1 MFNYLKREP
10 GFYRRIAALGIPV
23 LLQHLIT
30 NSLGFV
36 DTFMVGLIG
45 NLEMSAVTAANVP
58 VTLFQMILFGF
69 QSGSAVLFSQYWG
82 KKDIHTINRVLGLGF
97 YTAGGFGLLFAM
109 LLFFRPEFVMSLVT
123 NNKDIIALAAPY
135 VHIVGFS
142 YAFNSLS
149 MIYINM
155 ESATENPKLG
165 TTVLGISTVCNT
177 ALNYVFIFGAFG
189 LEPMGIRGAA
199 LATLISR
206 IIEFIVTFSY
216 AFLSRRVPLMAR
228 YLLRPGKVMLGSYM
242 KYSSP
247 VILNETL
254 WGLGTSM
261 FTVIMGHMALS
272 ADMLAAYTVAGNIS
286 KLTVAGMF
294 GMSAA
299 AGIIIGKELGS
310 GNHET
315 VYDIARA
322 LCFISCAVGFVI
334 GLAEILL
341 LPTLLLPVLFPLFN
355 LTGLQVQIAIY
366 MVIFYS
372 ITCPAQF
379 HNTTVIVGIL
389 RGGGDVRAAAI
400 LDLVPMW
407 CISIAL
413 TALVGLVFKAPP
425 LFVVMAIHTENWAKV
440 PFFLHRLRSKKW
452 IQDVTVSEAA
462 MQ

>member
-1 MFNYLKREP
+1 MFHCLKREP
-10 GFYRRIAALGIPV
+10 GFYRRIASLGIPV

-82 KKDIHTINRVLGLGF
+82 KKDVRTINRVLGLGF

-109 LLFFRPEFVMSLVT
+109 LLFFQPEFVMSLVT

-165 TTVLGISTVCNT
+165 TTVLGISTACNT

-206 IIEFIVTFSY
+206 IIEFVITFSY
-216 AFLSRRVPLMAR
+216 AFLSRRVPLMAN
-228 YLLRPGKVMLGSYM
+228 YLLRPGKVIFASYM
-242 KYSSP
+242 KYCSP

-286 KLTVAGMF
+286 RLTVAGMF

-299 AGIIIGKELGS
+299 AGVIIGKEIGLG
-310 GNHET
+310 NFKN
-315 VYDIARA
+315 VYSIGCA
-322 LCFISCAVGFVI
+322 LCLVSCGVGITI
-334 GLAEILL
+334 GLLEVLL
-341 LPTLLLPVLFPLFN
+341 LPTLLQPILFPLFN
-355 LTGLQVQIAIY
+355 LTAFQAQIAAY
-366 MVIFYS
+366 MVIFYA

-379 HNTTVIVGIL
+379 YNTTVIVGIL

-400 LDLVPMW
+400 LDLTPMW
-407 CISIAL
+407 CISIVL
-413 TALVGLVFKAPP
+413 TALVALVFKAPP
-425 LFVVMAIHTENWAKV
+425 IFVIMAIHTENWSKV
-440 PFFLHRLRSKKW
+440 PFFTLRLRSKKW
-452 IQDVTVSEAA
+452 IKDVTVS
-462 MQ
+462 

>member
-1 MFNYLKREP
+1 MFHYLKREP
-10 GFYRRIAALGIPV
+10 GFYRRVAALGIPV

-30 NSLGFV
+30 NSLGFI

-82 KKDIHTINRVLGLGF
+82 KKDVHTINRVLGLGIF
-97 YTAGGFGLLFAM
+97 TAGGVGLLFAM
-109 LLFFRPEFVMSLVT
+109 LLFFQPEFVMGLVT

-149 MIYINM
+149 IIYINM
-155 ESATENPKLG
+155 ESATENPKFG
-165 TTVLGISTVCNT
+165 TTVLGISTICNT
-177 ALNYVFIFGAFG
+177 VLNYILIFGKLGF
-189 LEPMGIRGAA
+189 EPMGIRGAA

-206 IIEFIVTFSY
+206 IIEFIITFSY
-216 AFLSRRVPLMAR
+216 AFLSRRIPLIAR
-228 YLLRPGKVMLGSYM
+228 YLLRPGKVIFGYYM

-261 FTVIMGHMALS
+261 FTVIMGHMVLS

-286 KLTVAGMF
+286 KLIVAGMF
-294 GMSAA
+294 GLSAA
-299 AGIIIGKELGS
+299 TGVIIGKELGS
-310 GNHET
+310 GNYKS

-322 LCFISCAVGFVI
+322 LCFVGCAVGTVI
-334 GLAEILL
+334 GIAEIILI
-341 LPTLLLPVLFPLFN
+341 PTLFKPVLFPLFH
-355 LTGLQVQIAIY
+355 LTDLQVQIAIY
-366 MVIFYS
+366 MVVFYAVS
-372 ITCPAQF
+372 CPAQF
-379 HNTTVIVGIL
+379 YNTTVIVGIL

-400 LDLVPMW
+400 LDIVPMW

-413 TALVGLVFKAPP
+413 TALVGLVFEAPP

-440 PFFLHRLRSKKW
+440 PFFTHRMRSKKW
-452 IQDVTVSEAA
+452 IQNVTVSESE